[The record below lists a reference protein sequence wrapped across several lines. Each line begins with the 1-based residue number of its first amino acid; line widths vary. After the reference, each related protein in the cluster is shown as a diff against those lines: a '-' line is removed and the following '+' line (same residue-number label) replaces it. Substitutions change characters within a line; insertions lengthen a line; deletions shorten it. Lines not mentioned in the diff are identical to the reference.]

1 MASAPAAGNEIVV
14 SDQGGE
20 IVRSAGNEVVC
31 SADGGEVV
39 CSAGN
44 EIVRSASN
52 EVVRFQDNGA
62 ALDPFL
68 LRCPHK
74 RRT

>member
-31 SADGGEVV
+31 SASNEVVHSDDGGEVV

-44 EIVRSASN
+44 EVIRSASN
-52 EVVRFQDNGA
+52 LICYGA
-62 ALDPFL
+62 N
-68 LRCPHK
+68 
-74 RRT
+74 

>member
-20 IVRSAGNEVVC
+20 IVRSAGNEI
-31 SADGGEVV
+31 V

-52 EVVRFQDNGA
+52 EVVCDRPA
-62 ALDPFL
+62 EL
-68 LRCPHK
+68 K
-74 RRT
+74 RLIKRNRHHLAH